1 MIDFS
6 CTRCQEL
13 FETVATKKA
22 QKGTQKKVIKQV
34 RRLTGFNNF
43 VFLLCLFVALLLV
56 RNQFP
61 SPVTKGNDLLRLFRS
76 QLQKVPDLGLF
87 LDGTIIAQVGP
98 AEFVRPAEHSTSEVN
113 A

>member
-1 MIDFS
+1 
-6 CTRCQEL
+6 
-13 FETVATKKA
+13 
-22 QKGTQKKVIKQV
+22 
-34 RRLTGFNNF
+34 
-43 VFLLCLFVALLLV
+43 LCLFVALLLV
-56 RNQFP
+56 RNRFP